1 MNPDALYVAL
11 FIRDDPPK
19 PNDYHWALYHH
30 RRNSGTK
37 YHIRNEGSGWM
48 AAHGPESATGILKT
62 FLLVGLFQIAKV
74 PSTTLAQ
81 ETLDRV
87 FRSYD
92 EKLNGDEKF
101 TCRTWVLRV
110 LRDLQEELGVLDG
123 IELEHL
129 EKEMLEWGNQYRF
142 EASRNV
148 QPRPSNPY
156 PIGGGINTVTSPLLH
171 IAGRIK
177 PLLSPPRIPSL
188 FFRVALSTP
197 QSTYIHRSI
206 QDRHNEG
213 MLAQLA
219 IVDPQSAVLTNIEVL
234 AYVTANPPRRPPN
247 PPPNSRHWVPSPD
260 LRDHNTVVKEI
271 HNYVSRL
278 SPHILNYPQYT
289 HLSPSQIQ
297 AQSQAQQS
305 TSTPIPPSQLNTPT
319 PLDHAL
325 RELVTR
331 LQPYGLT
338 KGEVLM
344 IVNLGVGL
352 IAPTAEGDNEAGE
365 GEEDENAE
373 QDDVEETNGMD
384 VDGAEAGEEQGE
396 GEIAEED
403 YGALALLDTV
413 IEEREE
419 RLSNENVAN
428 ILAIIRETLGSKR
441 LSEGEGMDEEG

>member
-1 MNPDALYVAL
+1 MNPDALYIAL

-19 PNDYHWALYHH
+19 PNDYHWALYYHH
-30 RRNSGTK
+30 RNGGTK
-37 YHIRNEGSGWM
+37 YHIRNEGNGWM
-48 AAHGPESATGILKT
+48 AAHGPESAPGILKT
-62 FLLVGLFQIAKV
+62 FLLVGLFQIAQV
-74 PSTTLAQ
+74 PSTALAQ

-92 EKLNGDEKF
+92 DKLNGDEKF
-101 TCRTWVLRV
+101 TCRTWVLHV
-110 LRDLQEELGVLDG
+110 LRDLQRELGILHG
-123 IELEHL
+123 INLEML
-129 EKEMLEWGNQYRF
+129 EKEILEWGNHYRF
-142 EASRNV
+142 DASRNV

-156 PIGGGINTVTSPLLH
+156 LERQEGDYLTALMYIT
-171 IAGRIK
+171 GRIK
-177 PLLSPPRIPSL
+177 PHLSPPRIPSL

-197 QSTYIHRSI
+197 PISI
-206 QDRHNEG
+206 DLYNQTVTMR
-213 MLAQLA
+213 

-260 LRDHNTVVKEI
+260 LRDHNTVIKEI
-271 HNYVSRL
+271 HNYATRL
-278 SPHILNYPQYT
+278 SPHILNYPKYT

-297 AQSQAQQS
+297 AQAQTQQS
-305 TSTPIPPSQLNTPT
+305 TSTTIPPAQLNAPT

-352 IAPTAEGDNEAGE
+352 ITPTADGDNEAGE
-365 GEEDENAE
+365 GEEGESME
-373 QDDVEETNGMD
+373 QDNGEETNGMD
-384 VDGAEAGEEQGE
+384 VDGAEACEEQGE

-403 YGALALLDTV
+403 YGALALMDTV

-419 RLSNENVAN
+419 RLSNEDVAN
-428 ILAIIRETLGSKR
+428 ILAIIRETLGSKS
-441 LSEGEGMDEEG
+441 LSQGEGMDEEG